1 MTKIILVIIGIL
13 LAAVAALMT
22 TYYGGDAFTSS
33 YDEAESTTLIN
44 QSVQIDTA
52 FRLFYTE
59 KGRFPG
65 NPDGTGAMNELID
78 ADYLESVPDVPND
91 RAPQRDWRIDYERG
105 IARSVIGET
114 GNDEAQEVCRKA
126 RSKFNLTGDPL
137 SCDDP
142 ALTRMDPCC
151 SMNSDEI

>member
-22 TYYGGDAFTSS
+22 AYYGGDAFTSS
-33 YDEAESTTLIN
+33 YDEAESTTLVN

-52 FRLFYTE
+52 FRLFYTD
-59 KGRFPG
+59 KGRYPG
-65 NPDGTGAMNELID
+65 NTDGTGALNELIES
-78 ADYLESVPDVPND
+78 DYLESVPDVPND
-91 RAPQRDWRIDYERG
+91 RAPERDWRIDYNRG
-105 IARSVIGET
+105 IARSVIGQAD
-114 GNDEAQEVCRKA
+114 NDQSQEVCRKA
-126 RSKFNLTGDPL
+126 RLKFNLTGDPL

-151 SMNSDEI
+151 SMSSSEI

>member
-22 TYYGGDAFTSS
+22 AYYGGNAFTSS
-33 YDEAESTTLIN
+33 YEEAESTTLVN
-44 QSVQIDTA
+44 QSVQIDSA

-65 NPDGTGAMNELID
+65 NPDGTGAMDELISSE
-78 ADYLESVPDVPND
+78 YLESVPDVPND
-91 RAPQRDWRIDYERG
+91 RVAARDWRIDYERG

-114 GNDEAQEVCRKA
+114 GDDEAQDVCRKA
-126 RSKFNLTGDPL
+126 RLKFNLTGDPL

-142 ALTRMDPCC
+142 ALTKSDPCC
-151 SMNSDEI
+151 SMNSGEI